1 MQLQGLKI
9 QNKPTPPTHENSS
22 GPVATTEGEPVKAF
36 QGQHRRFTPPSSIPE
51 FEVETLLL
59 HPQDTLR
66 WPAIDGPAIVLV
78 LGGEGSVEGAGASS
92 DREGLHRGCVLFV
105 GANTDLR
112 FKGAGAGSHQEPLH
126 VAIAHHN
133 TRAR

>member
-1 MQLQGLKI
+1 M
-9 QNKPTPPTHENSS
+9 
-22 GPVATTEGEPVKAF
+22 VTTEGEAVKAF

-59 HPQDTLR
+59 QPHETLR

-78 LGGEGSVEGAGASS
+78 LGGEGAVEGAGDSS
-92 DREGLHRGCVLFV
+92 GREGLHRGCVLFV
-105 GANTDLR
+105 SANTDLR
-112 FKGAGAGSHQEPLH
+112 FKGKGAGSGQAPLH

-133 TRAR
+133 TCVR